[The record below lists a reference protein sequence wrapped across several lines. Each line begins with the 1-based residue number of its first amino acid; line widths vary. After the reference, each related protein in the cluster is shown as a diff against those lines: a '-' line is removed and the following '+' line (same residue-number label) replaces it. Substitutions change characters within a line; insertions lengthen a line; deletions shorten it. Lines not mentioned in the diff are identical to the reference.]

1 MYNDALVLLDGSHKL
16 LQSYCLMKLNRL
28 EEALNLIK
36 EENGLQE
43 RLLTAQ
49 ILNNGDI
56 LKHSMLEDFEL
67 ELLVEL

>member
-1 MYNDALVLLDGSHKL
+1 
-16 LQSYCLMKLNRL
+16 MKLNRL
-28 EEALNLIK
+28 EEALNVIK

-49 ILNNGDI
+49 ILNYGDI
-56 LKHSMLEDFEL
+56 LKHSMLEDVEL